1 MPPTIIVTVGRLA
14 LELDPPPAAEPDEP
28 DEQAATVSA
37 VAHTAASPA
46 RDPFLRPIL
55 GMVLLLITF
64 VGWGEDERRGRQRPA
79 ASLTACGRQ
88 ASSRRSSRLISHSAT
103 SAITPMMTIPAKMPS
118 ASKLFCASAMI
129 TPS

>member
-14 LELDPPPAAEPDEP
+14 FELEPPPAAAADPLDEP
-28 DEQAATVSA
+28 DEHAATVSA

-64 VGWGEDERRGRQRPA
+64 VG
-79 ASLTACGRQ
+79 
-88 ASSRRSSRLISHSAT
+88 
-103 SAITPMMTIPAKMPS
+103 
-118 ASKLFCASAMI
+118 
-129 TPS
+129 

>member
-14 LELDPPPAAEPDEP
+14 LELDPPAAEPDEP
-28 DEQAATVSA
+28 DEHAATVSA

-64 VGWGEDERRGRQRPA
+64 VG
-79 ASLTACGRQ
+79 
-88 ASSRRSSRLISHSAT
+88 
-103 SAITPMMTIPAKMPS
+103 
-118 ASKLFCASAMI
+118 
-129 TPS
+129 